1 MNGETTPPEAS
12 VPIKTE
18 KIENGSKLLINDPDD
33 PDPVIH
39 EIPVFLAKALAQK
52 LFLFQVT
59 NCNRIHKNNM

>member
-1 MNGETTPPEAS
+1 MNGEITPPTAS
-12 VPIKTE
+12 VPIKME
-18 KIENGSKLLINDPDD
+18 KVENGPKLLINDPDD

-59 NCNRIHKNNM
+59 ICY

>member
-1 MNGETTPPEAS
+1 MNGEMTPPMDS
-12 VPIKTE
+12 VPNKTE
-18 KIENGSKLLINDPDD
+18 KIENGSKLLISDPDD

-59 NCNRIHKNNM
+59 ICNKIFR